1 MRLIDS
7 HVHLDGLGDAEGALI
22 RARGAGLVGVVAVG
36 GSIQSSEVALAAA
49 SRHRGFVF
57 PGLGVHPSE
66 ALNVSVG
73 EAVAYTSLHASEAVA
88 VGEIGLDYAYGFA
101 KPGEVRERMRA
112 LFGAL
117 LGVAEESG
125 LPVSVH
131 SRSAYGDA
139 LKMVK
144 GRDLP
149 GAVFHWY
156 DGPLH
161 TLREILDE
169 GYYVSATPAA
179 AYSKGHRAVVSEAPL
194 ERLLVETDSPV
205 QLRGLGRVSEP
216 ADVALT
222 VEAVAQIKGL
232 EPEEVA
238 RVSSRNAEALFRLP
252 PV

>member
-1 MRLIDS
+1 LRLIDS
-7 HVHLDGLGDAEGALI
+7 HVHLDGLGDPEGALA
-22 RARGAGLVGVVAVG
+22 RAREAGLVGVVAVG
-36 GSIQSSEVALAAA
+36 GSTQSSEVALAAA
-49 SRHRGFVF
+49 RQHVGFVF
-57 PGLGVHPSE
+57 PGVGVHPSE
-66 ALNVSVG
+66 TLNVGVG
-73 EAVAYTSLHASEAVA
+73 EAVAYASSHAAEAVA

-101 KPGEVRERMRA
+101 RPLEVRERMRA

-117 LGVAEESG
+117 LGVAEECG

-139 LKMVK
+139 LRLVM
-144 GRDLP
+144 GSDLP

-161 TLREILDE
+161 TLREILDC

-179 AYSKGHRAVVSEAPL
+179 AYSRGHRAVVWEAPL

-205 QLRGLGRVSEP
+205 HLRGLGRVSEP

-222 VEAVAQIKGL
+222 VEAVARIKGL